1 MQQGAISALLLSAV
15 GGRVCVDGRA
25 DEEIITAIADGVAY
39 PGWCVNVLST
49 AGATQG
55 DILAVD
61 VAANDRFT
69 GILLPTYAQDC
80 DAIITNGT
88 VCEIVIPKRG
98 HYYNVAVEDLNA
110 DADLGA
116 ACEFGTTD
124 GYLAIVETTI
134 EVKDF
139 MCVLSKSY
147 DDNDLIAEVQ
157 WLM

>member
-1 MQQGAISALLLSAV
+1 MQQGAIVATLLSAV
-15 GGRVCVDGRA
+15 GGRVCVDGRE

-39 PGWCVNVLST
+39 PAWCVNVIST

-88 VCEIVIPKRG
+88 MCEIVIPKRG
-98 HYYNVAVEDLNA
+98 HYYNVACVDMNG
-110 DADLGA
+110 DFDIGA
-116 ACEFGTTD
+116 ACEFSATD
-124 GYLAIVETTI
+124 GYLTVCETTI

-157 WLM
+157 WLI

>member
-1 MQQGAISALLLSAV
+1 MQQGAIVATLLSAV
-15 GGRVCVDGRA
+15 GGIVCVDGRE

-39 PGWCVNVLST
+39 PAWCVNVINT

-61 VAANDRFT
+61 VGTDDRFT

-80 DAIITNGT
+80 DAIITDGDL
-88 VCEIVIPKRG
+88 CEVVIPKRG
-98 HYYNVAVEDLNA
+98 HYYNVACVDMA
-110 DADLGA
+110 GDRALGE
-116 ACEFGTTD
+116 ACEFSVTD
-124 GYLAIVETTI
+124 GYLTVCKSTI